1 MDKIDF
7 NGNSGGMSM
16 IKIVEQNNK
25 SIATLQCT
33 NCHGNTDVKIIS
45 LQYDNFSKNII
56 PLCRECRSY
65 LLKLLICD
73 MKGE

>member
-1 MDKIDF
+1 
-7 NGNSGGMSM
+7 M

-33 NCHGNTDVKIIS
+33 NCHGNNDVKIIS

-73 MKGE
+73 AESKADTGNSNSNNEERK